1 MEGKKQGNSEE
12 KKGMKLKK
20 IYIALLNCNCVLRKL
35 WKMYMGKIGRA
46 KKTETT
52 EDMWANAEKTLSLVR
67 GHLRSYSYG
76 GSLQI
81 SFLKF
86 PIGSTMKPVKGLS
99 CIIILAREKDYESN
113 DTHNQ
118 WIMNHKLLLLLNE
131 KQEGR

>member
-20 IYIALLNCNCVLRKL
+20 NILHCLRAIVF
-35 WKMYMGKIGRA
+35 WESFEKMYMGKIGRA

-52 EDMWANAEKTLSLVR
+52 EDMWANAKKMLSLVR
-67 GHLRSYSYG
+67 GHLRFYSYG

-86 PIGSTMKPVKGLS
+86 PIGSTVKPVKGLS